1 MEKMLVLIGRI
12 FFSSIFIMAGYS
24 HVMSNQLIGYAA
36 SAGVP
41 APGLMVPMAGLL
53 AFFGGLSILLGYK
66 AKWGAWFIV
75 LFLVPVTLIMHS
87 FWGATDTQVAMMQ
100 MTMFQK
106 NLSMLGGALLIA
118 HYGSG
123 PYSLETYIASMGKRR
138 S

>member
-1 MEKMLVLIGRI
+1 MEKMLILIGRI
-12 FFSSIFIMAGYS
+12 FFSMIFVMAGYS
-24 HVMSNQLIGYAA
+24 HVMSNQLIAYAA

-41 APGLMVPMAGLL
+41 SPALMVPAAGLL
-53 AFFGGLSILLGYK
+53 AFFGGLSVLLGYK

-75 LFLVPVTLIMHS
+75 LFLVPVTLVMHS

-123 PYSLETYIASMGKRR
+123 PYSLDTYISSFGKRK

>member
-1 MEKMLVLIGRI
+1 MEKILVLIGRI
-12 FFSSIFIMAGYS
+12 FFSAIFVMAGYS
-24 HVMSNQLIGYAA
+24 HVMSNQLIAYAA

-41 APGLMVPMAGLL
+41 SPALVVPAAGLL
-53 AFFGGLSILLGYK
+53 AFLGGLSILLGYK

-75 LFLVPVTLIMHS
+75 LFLVPVTLVMHS
-87 FWGATDTQVAMMQ
+87 FWGATDTHVAMMQ

-123 PYSLETYIASMGKRR
+123 PYSLDTYIASFGKRK